1 MYVKWMLSEINI
13 EQDVQDQPI
22 ACLKEILCIL
32 SIDLHSRMELIHFPQ
47 LSSL

>member
-1 MYVKWMLSEINI
+1 MLSEINI

-22 ACLKEILCIL
+22 ACLKEIVCIL